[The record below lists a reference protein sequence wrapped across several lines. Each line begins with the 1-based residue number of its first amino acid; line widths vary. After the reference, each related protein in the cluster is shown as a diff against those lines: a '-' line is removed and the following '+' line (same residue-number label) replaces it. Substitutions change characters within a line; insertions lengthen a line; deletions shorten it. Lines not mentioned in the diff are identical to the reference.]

1 MSSHAAYR
9 GRFAPTP
16 SGPLHLGS
24 LYTALV
30 SYLAARAAGGQWLLR
45 IDDLDGPRCE
55 PGAAEQI
62 LQQLAAHGL
71 QADEPPRW
79 QSAHLAEY
87 QQALSALQR
96 QRLIYACRCSRRQLR
111 AQASAA
117 DGSAIYPGSCRELGL
132 ADRDTALRIKL
143 PARKV
148 RLDDDWQGLVQRDL
162 QSELGDFVVR
172 RRDGMIAYQLA
183 CVVDEQAQGISHV
196 VRGADLPDSSIC
208 QTQIAQYL
216 GFPEIRFGHLPVLL
230 DAEGAKLSK
239 QHHAPP
245 LDSAHAADNLRRCLE
260 LLRQATPPPTLKRPA
275 RIMEFAL
282 GNWRPQAIAGTGIR
296 I

>member
-1 MSSHAAYR
+1 MSADATYR

-24 LYTALV
+24 LYTALA

-55 PGAAEQI
+55 PGADQQI

-71 QADEPPRW
+71 RADEPPRW

-87 QQALSALQR
+87 QQALNALQ
-96 QRLIYACRCSRRQLR
+96 QQQLIYACRC
-111 AQASAA
+111 
-117 DGSAIYPGSCRELGL
+117 SCRELGL
-132 ADRDTALRIKL
+132 ADRDAALRIKL

-196 VRGADLPDSSIC
+196 VRGADLLDSSIC